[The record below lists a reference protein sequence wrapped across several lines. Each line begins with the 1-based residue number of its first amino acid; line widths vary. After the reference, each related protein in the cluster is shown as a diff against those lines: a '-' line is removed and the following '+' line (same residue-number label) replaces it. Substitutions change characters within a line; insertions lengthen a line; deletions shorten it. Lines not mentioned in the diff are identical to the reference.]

1 MKRFKLILVAL
12 ALSITSAVPGFAQ
25 TAHFK
30 DVPAGSKYHQEV
42 HFFYEKGMI
51 KGTGNGY
58 FRPDAAITYKDYL
71 VMLNNYCG
79 YGYI

>member
-42 HFFYEKGMI
+42 HFFYEK
-51 KGTGNGY
+51 
-58 FRPDAAITYKDYL
+58 RHDQ
-71 VMLNNYCG
+71 G
-79 YGYI
+79 YG